1 MYYHFVKQ
9 KTLKIIFSVI
19 RPKKSPILKKFMGIP
34 KIELETN
41 INHRMS
47 KKKGFS
53 TTFWPYITKTSHCTK
68 MFVYMKNL

>member
-9 KTLKIIFSVI
+9 KTLKRIFSVI

-47 KKKGFS
+47 KKWDFLQLFGH
-53 TTFWPYITKTSHCTK
+53 TSLKQVIVRKCL
-68 MFVYMKNL
+68 FI